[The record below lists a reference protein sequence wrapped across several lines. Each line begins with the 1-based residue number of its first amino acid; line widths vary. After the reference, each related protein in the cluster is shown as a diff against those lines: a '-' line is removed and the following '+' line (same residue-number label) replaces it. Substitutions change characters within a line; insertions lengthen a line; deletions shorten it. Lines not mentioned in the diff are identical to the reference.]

1 MLAHNRLAVPVNQ
14 REYAWEEEHV
24 KDLLQD
30 FANAVARDI
39 SYFLGTIVLTHGKN
53 KDLPEV
59 SDGQQRLA
67 TTTIL
72 IAAIRDYFYERGDIK
87 RAEYREQEYLNNTD
101 LESEQIVPKLKLNI
115 DDNEF
120 FI

>member
-1 MLAHNRLAVPVNQ
+1 VPVNQ

-30 FANAVARDI
+30 FANAVAREI

-67 TTTIL
+67 ITTIL

-87 RAEYREQEYLNNTD
+87 RAESLANRNT
-101 LESEQIVPKLKLNI
+101 
-115 DDNEF
+115 
-120 FI
+120 